1 MQYGDYREQGAYLPA
16 STAFLGC
23 SWGINIS
30 DIEELIINRE
40 AEGKKIE
47 EKVRI

>member
-1 MQYGDYREQGAYLPA
+1 MQYGDYRKLCAYLPA

-30 DIEELIINRE
+30 TIGELIIDRE
-40 AEGKKIE
+40 AKGKKRE
-47 EKVRI
+47 EKER